1 MARRISIPEETL
13 IELIKGGSEGGFK
26 ILYQNYSSALLGI
39 IQKMVVDK
47 TLAED
52 VLQDAFIKIWKNFA
66 SYSPEKGRL
75 FTWMLNIA
83 RNTAIDSLR
92 GKHQKAAQKI
102 QSIEDFVNDEKTGIS
117 ITSTDYIGVDTALQG
132 LKSEYSKLIELAY
145 FQGYTQEEISEEEQI
160 PLGTVKT
167 RIRTAL
173 QQLRTLLNA

>member
-1 MARRISIPEETL
+1 LARRISIPEETL

-39 IQKMVVDK
+39 IEKMVMDK

-66 SYSPEKGRL
+66 SYSPDKGRL

-83 RNTAIDSLR
+83 RNTAIDYLR

-102 QSIEDFVNDEKTGIS
+102 QSIEDFVSSEKIGIS
-117 ITSTDYIGVDTALQG
+117 MTSTDYIGVDTALQG